1 MAARYRVTGSVAKFG
16 AGLVLALTPPQ
27 AAAREADL
35 RPLRVPTQ
43 RGLAAFEVLGTVQF
57 KRGEEVVVLAGEPAK
72 TALEALEAEEA
83 NAVRK
88 GGKGR
93 ANAAADT
100 AKTRPAAGGEAGA
113 ENGGLFP
120 PPPPPPADEGGVD
133 QAGDQG
139 GDQGGDPP
147 PDTPPGAD
155 GESKDAP

>member
-1 MAARYRVTGSVAKFG
+1 MAARYRVTGPVAKFG
-16 AGLVLALTPPQ
+16 AGLVLALTPQQ

-35 RPLRVPTQ
+35 RPLRVPTP
-43 RGLAAFEVLGTVQF
+43 RGLFAFEVLGTVQF

-72 TALEALEAEEA
+72 TALEALETEDA
-83 NAVRK
+83 NGVRK

-93 ANAAADT
+93 ATAAAET
-100 AKTRPAAGGEAGA
+100 AKGRTAAGGDVRPE
-113 ENGGLFP
+113 GGSLFP
-120 PPPPPPADEGGVD
+120 PPPPPPADEGGGE
-133 QAGDQG
+133 QP